1 MFSVIILAA
10 GTSLRMGGVNKQL
23 AEIGGVPVFVL
34 SALAF
39 DRCGKTA
46 EIIIAAPEELCG
58 EYAEIARKF
67 GVKKLSRVVSA
78 AKRGLSP

>member
-1 MFSVIILAA
+1 MTPLYAGFSAILRANSTTSNSTEILREAEGKMFFVIILAA

-39 DRCGKTA
+39 ER
-46 EIIIAAPEELCG
+46 
-58 EYAEIARKF
+58 
-67 GVKKLSRVVSA
+67 
-78 AKRGLSP
+78 